1 MASNTTKDMTSGST
15 MKLILGFAVPLL
27 MGMLF
32 QQVYSLVDTI
42 IVGRFLGVSA
52 LAAVGATG
60 SINFL
65 IVGFCQGICNGFALP
80 VAQRFGAKDYDGL
93 RKYVGNSAVLT
104 IIFGGAITLITVI
117 ACRPILELM
126 QTPADIIDLS
136 YHYIVVIFAGIPAIM
151 LYNILSAYLRSLGD
165 SITPVIFL
173 VLSAGLNIG
182 LDLLFIVTFH
192 WGVFGAAFATV
203 LSQAVSGILCLI
215 LIIKKFDLLHLKRED
230 WKLDWGYSRYLLIM
244 GLPMGLQYSI
254 TAIGSVILQASVNTL
269 GSTAVAS
276 MTAGSRISMFVV
288 CPFDALGS
296 TMATFGGQNVGAG
309 RLDRLGRGLRSAV
322 ILGAIYSALILVIL
336 IFFGRDLILL
346 FVSAKEAAVIAQAKQ
361 FLVTNA
367 AFYLM
372 LALVNIVRFLI
383 QGMGFSGF
391 AVFAGVFEMV
401 ARTLVGLVFVP
412 IFGFT
417 AACSANPLAW
427 IFADCFLIPA
437 FFHCRKKLQNAM
449 TRLLCLHILRT
460 LRVLPRCI
468 CIHRHLLIPVQ
479 TQGQFPHGEYP
490 LHSPE

>member
-65 IVGFCQGICNGFALP
+65 IIGFCQGICNGFALP

-93 RKYVGNSAVLT
+93 RKYVGNSAVLS

-215 LIIKKFDLLHLKRED
+215 LIIKKFDILHLAHDD
-230 WKLDWGYSRYLLIM
+230 WRLDWRYSKYLLIM

-322 ILGAIYSALILVIL
+322 ILGAVYSALILVVL
-336 IFFGRDLILL
+336 IFFGRGLILL
-346 FVSAKEAAVIAQAKQ
+346 FVSANEAAVIAQAKQ

-401 ARTLVGLVFVP
+401 ARALVGLVFVP

-417 AACSANPLAW
+417 AACFASPLAW
-427 IFADCFLIPA
+427 VFADCFLIPA

-449 TRLLCLHILRT
+449 TR
-460 LRVLPRCI
+460 
-468 CIHRHLLIPVQ
+468 
-479 TQGQFPHGEYP
+479 
-490 LHSPE
+490 

>member
-80 VAQRFGAKDYDGL
+80 VAQRFGAKDYNGL
-93 RKYVGNSAVLT
+93 RKYVGNSAVLS

-322 ILGAIYSALILVIL
+322 ILGAIYSALILVVL

-412 IFGFT
+412 IFEFT

-449 TRLLCLHILRT
+449 TR
-460 LRVLPRCI
+460 
-468 CIHRHLLIPVQ
+468 
-479 TQGQFPHGEYP
+479 
-490 LHSPE
+490 

>member
-15 MKLILGFAVPLL
+15 MKLILGFALPLL

-93 RKYVGNSAVLT
+93 RKYVGNSAVLS

-192 WGVFGAAFATV
+192 RGVFGAAFATV

-322 ILGAIYSALILVIL
+322 ILGAIYSALILVVL
-336 IFFGRDLILL
+336 IFFGRNLILL

-449 TRLLCLHILRT
+449 TR
-460 LRVLPRCI
+460 
-468 CIHRHLLIPVQ
+468 
-479 TQGQFPHGEYP
+479 
-490 LHSPE
+490 

>member
-93 RKYVGNSAVLT
+93 RKYVGNSAVLS

-276 MTAGSRISMFVV
+276 MTAGSKISMFVV

-322 ILGAIYSALILVIL
+322 ILGAIYSALILVVL
-336 IFFGRDLILL
+336 IFFGRGLILL
-346 FVSAKEAAVIAQAKQ
+346 FVSANEAAVIAQAKQ

-401 ARTLVGLVFVP
+401 ARALVGLVFVP

-417 AACSANPLAW
+417 AACFASPLAW
-427 IFADCFLIPA
+427 VFADCFLIPA

-449 TRLLCLHILRT
+449 TR
-460 LRVLPRCI
+460 
-468 CIHRHLLIPVQ
+468 
-479 TQGQFPHGEYP
+479 
-490 LHSPE
+490 

>member
-80 VAQRFGAKDYDGL
+80 VAQRFGAKDYNGL
-93 RKYVGNSAVLT
+93 RKYVGNSAVLS

-215 LIIKKFDLLHLKRED
+215 LIIKNFDLLHLKRED

-322 ILGAIYSALILVIL
+322 ILGAIYSALILVVL

-449 TRLLCLHILRT
+449 TR
-460 LRVLPRCI
+460 
-468 CIHRHLLIPVQ
+468 
-479 TQGQFPHGEYP
+479 
-490 LHSPE
+490 

>member
-1 MASNTTKDMTSGST
+1 MANNTTKDMTSGST

-93 RKYVGNSAVLT
+93 RKYVGNSAVLA

-126 QTPADIIDLS
+126 QTPSDIIDLS
-136 YHYIVVIFAGIPAIM
+136 YNYIVVIFAGIPAIM

-165 SITPVIFL
+165 SVTPVIFL
-173 VLSAGLNIG
+173 VISAGLNIG
-182 LDLLFIVTFH
+182 LDLLFIVTFK

-215 LIIKKFDLLHLKRED
+215 LIIKKFDILHLKRDD
-230 WKLDWGYSRYLLIM
+230 WKLDWDYTRYLLIM

-254 TAIGSVILQASVNTL
+254 TAIGSVILQSSVNTL

-322 ILGAIYSALILVIL
+322 TLGAIYSALILVVL
-336 IFFGRDLILL
+336 IFFGRNLILL
-346 FVSAKEAAVIAQAKQ
+346 FVNASEVTVIAQAKQ

-401 ARTLVGLVFVP
+401 ARALVGLVFVP
-412 IFGFT
+412 IFGFI
-417 AACSANPLAW
+417 AACFASPLAW

-437 FFHCRKKLQNAM
+437 FFHCRKKLQSAM
-449 TRLLCLHILRT
+449 TR
-460 LRVLPRCI
+460 
-468 CIHRHLLIPVQ
+468 
-479 TQGQFPHGEYP
+479 
-490 LHSPE
+490 

>member
-93 RKYVGNSAVLT
+93 RKYVGNSAVLS

-276 MTAGSRISMFVV
+276 MTAGSKISMFVV

-322 ILGAIYSALILVIL
+322 ILGAVYSALILVVL

-401 ARTLVGLVFVP
+401 ARALVGLVFVP

-417 AACSANPLAW
+417 AACFASPLAW
-427 IFADCFLIPA
+427 VFADCFLIPA

-449 TRLLCLHILRT
+449 TR
-460 LRVLPRCI
+460 
-468 CIHRHLLIPVQ
+468 
-479 TQGQFPHGEYP
+479 
-490 LHSPE
+490 

>member
-93 RKYVGNSAVLT
+93 RKYVGNSAVLS

-276 MTAGSRISMFVV
+276 MTAGSKISMFVV

-322 ILGAIYSALILVIL
+322 ILGAIYSALILVVL

-417 AACSANPLAW
+417 AACFASPLAW
-427 IFADCFLIPA
+427 VFADCFLIPA

-449 TRLLCLHILRT
+449 TR
-460 LRVLPRCI
+460 
-468 CIHRHLLIPVQ
+468 
-479 TQGQFPHGEYP
+479 
-490 LHSPE
+490 

>member
-1 MASNTTKDMTSGST
+1 MTSGST

-93 RKYVGNSAVLT
+93 RKYVGNSAVLA

-126 QTPADIIDLS
+126 QTPSDIIDLS
-136 YHYIVVIFAGIPAIM
+136 YNYIVVIFAGIPAIM

-165 SITPVIFL
+165 SVTPVIFL
-173 VLSAGLNIG
+173 VISAGLNIG
-182 LDLLFIVTFH
+182 LDLLFIVTFK

-215 LIIKKFDLLHLKRED
+215 LIIKKFDILHLKRDD
-230 WKLDWGYSRYLLIM
+230 WKLDWDYTRYLLIM

-254 TAIGSVILQASVNTL
+254 TAIGSVILQSSVNTL

-322 ILGAIYSALILVIL
+322 TLGAIYSALILVVL

-346 FVSAKEAAVIAQAKQ
+346 FVNASEVTVIAQAKQ

-401 ARTLVGLVFVP
+401 ARALVGLVFVP
-412 IFGFT
+412 IFGFI
-417 AACSANPLAW
+417 AACFASPLAW

-437 FFHCRKKLQNAM
+437 FLHCRKKLQSAM
-449 TRLLCLHILRT
+449 TR
-460 LRVLPRCI
+460 
-468 CIHRHLLIPVQ
+468 
-479 TQGQFPHGEYP
+479 
-490 LHSPE
+490 

>member
-93 RKYVGNSAVLT
+93 RKYVGNSAVLS

-215 LIIKKFDLLHLKRED
+215 LIIKKFNLLHLKRED

-449 TRLLCLHILRT
+449 TR
-460 LRVLPRCI
+460 
-468 CIHRHLLIPVQ
+468 
-479 TQGQFPHGEYP
+479 
-490 LHSPE
+490 

>member
-1 MASNTTKDMTSGST
+1 MTSNTTKDMTSGST

-93 RKYVGNSAVLT
+93 RKYVGNSAVLS

-276 MTAGSRISMFVV
+276 MTAGSKISMFVV

-322 ILGAIYSALILVIL
+322 ILGAIYSALILVVL

-401 ARTLVGLVFVP
+401 ARTLIGLVFVP

-449 TRLLCLHILRT
+449 TR
-460 LRVLPRCI
+460 
-468 CIHRHLLIPVQ
+468 
-479 TQGQFPHGEYP
+479 
-490 LHSPE
+490 

>member
-93 RKYVGNSAVLT
+93 RKYVGNSAVLS

-322 ILGAIYSALILVIL
+322 ILGAIYSALILVVL

-437 FFHCRKKLQNAM
+437 FFHCRKELQNAM
-449 TRLLCLHILRT
+449 TR
-460 LRVLPRCI
+460 
-468 CIHRHLLIPVQ
+468 
-479 TQGQFPHGEYP
+479 
-490 LHSPE
+490 

>member
-80 VAQRFGAKDYDGL
+80 VAQRFGAKDYNGL
-93 RKYVGNSAVLT
+93 RKYVGNSAVLS

-437 FFHCRKKLQNAM
+437 FFHCRKKLQSAM
-449 TRLLCLHILRT
+449 TR
-460 LRVLPRCI
+460 
-468 CIHRHLLIPVQ
+468 
-479 TQGQFPHGEYP
+479 
-490 LHSPE
+490 

>member
-15 MKLILGFAVPLL
+15 MKLILGFALPLL

-449 TRLLCLHILRT
+449 TR
-460 LRVLPRCI
+460 
-468 CIHRHLLIPVQ
+468 
-479 TQGQFPHGEYP
+479 
-490 LHSPE
+490 

>member
-1 MASNTTKDMTSGST
+1 MTSGST

-65 IVGFCQGICNGFALP
+65 IIGFCQGICNGFALP
-80 VAQRFGAKDYDGL
+80 VAQQFGAKDYDGL
-93 RKYVGNSAVLT
+93 RKYVGNSAVLA

-126 QTPADIIDLS
+126 QTPSDIIDLS
-136 YHYIVVIFAGIPAIM
+136 YNYIVVIFAGIPAIM

-165 SITPVIFL
+165 SVTPVIFL
-173 VLSAGLNIG
+173 VISAGLNIG
-182 LDLLFIVTFH
+182 LDLLFIVTFK

-215 LIIKKFDLLHLKRED
+215 LIIKKFDILHLKRDD
-230 WKLDWGYSRYLLIM
+230 WKLDWDYTRYLLIM

-254 TAIGSVILQASVNTL
+254 TAIGSVILQSSVNTL

-322 ILGAIYSALILVIL
+322 TLGAIYSALILVVL

-346 FVSAKEAAVIAQAKQ
+346 FVNASEVTVIAQAKQ

-401 ARTLVGLVFVP
+401 ARALVGLVFVP
-412 IFGFT
+412 IFGFI
-417 AACSANPLAW
+417 AACFASPLAW

-437 FFHCRKKLQNAM
+437 FFHCRKKLQSAM
-449 TRLLCLHILRT
+449 TR
-460 LRVLPRCI
+460 
-468 CIHRHLLIPVQ
+468 
-479 TQGQFPHGEYP
+479 
-490 LHSPE
+490 

>member
-65 IVGFCQGICNGFALP
+65 IIGFCQGICNGFALP

-93 RKYVGNSAVLT
+93 RKYVGNSAVLS

-322 ILGAIYSALILVIL
+322 ILGAVYSALILVVL

-346 FVSAKEAAVIAQAKQ
+346 FVSAKEVTVIAQAKQ

-417 AACSANPLAW
+417 AACFASPLAW

-449 TRLLCLHILRT
+449 TR
-460 LRVLPRCI
+460 
-468 CIHRHLLIPVQ
+468 
-479 TQGQFPHGEYP
+479 
-490 LHSPE
+490 

>member
-80 VAQRFGAKDYDGL
+80 VAQRFGAKDYNGL
-93 RKYVGNSAVLT
+93 RKYVGNSAVLS

-192 WGVFGAAFATV
+192 RGVFGASFATV

-449 TRLLCLHILRT
+449 TR
-460 LRVLPRCI
+460 
-468 CIHRHLLIPVQ
+468 
-479 TQGQFPHGEYP
+479 
-490 LHSPE
+490 

>member
-1 MASNTTKDMTSGST
+1 MTSGST

-80 VAQRFGAKDYDGL
+80 VAQRFGAKDYGGL
-93 RKYVGNSAVLT
+93 RKYVGNSAVLA

-117 ACRPILELM
+117 ACRPILQLM
-126 QTPADIIDLS
+126 QTPSDIIDLS
-136 YHYIVVIFAGIPAIM
+136 YNYIVVIFAGIPAIM

-165 SITPVIFL
+165 SVTPVIFL
-173 VLSAGLNIG
+173 VISAGLNIG
-182 LDLLFIVTFH
+182 LDLLFIVTFK

-215 LIIKKFDLLHLKRED
+215 LIIKKFDILHLKRDD
-230 WKLDWGYSRYLLIM
+230 WKLDWDYTRYLLIM

-254 TAIGSVILQASVNTL
+254 TAIGSVILQSSVNTL

-322 ILGAIYSALILVIL
+322 TLGAIYSALILVVL

-346 FVSAKEAAVIAQAKQ
+346 FVNASEVTVIAQAKQ

-401 ARTLVGLVFVP
+401 ARALVGLVFVP
-412 IFGFT
+412 IFGFI
-417 AACSANPLAW
+417 AACFASPLAW

-437 FFHCRKKLQNAM
+437 FFHCRKKLQSAM
-449 TRLLCLHILRT
+449 TR
-460 LRVLPRCI
+460 
-468 CIHRHLLIPVQ
+468 
-479 TQGQFPHGEYP
+479 
-490 LHSPE
+490 

>member
-1 MASNTTKDMTSGST
+1 MTSGST

-93 RKYVGNSAVLT
+93 RKYVGNSAVLA

-126 QTPADIIDLS
+126 QTPSDIIDLS
-136 YHYIVVIFAGIPAIM
+136 YNYIVVIFAGIPAIM

-165 SITPVIFL
+165 SVTPVIFL
-173 VLSAGLNIG
+173 VISAGLNIG
-182 LDLLFIVTFH
+182 LDLLFIVTFK

-215 LIIKKFDLLHLKRED
+215 LIIKKFDILHLKRDD
-230 WKLDWGYSRYLLIM
+230 WKLDWDYTRYLLIM

-254 TAIGSVILQASVNTL
+254 TAIGSVILQSSVNTL

-322 ILGAIYSALILVIL
+322 TLGAIYSALILVVL

-346 FVSAKEAAVIAQAKQ
+346 FVNASEVTVIAQAKQ

-383 QGMGFSGF
+383 QGIGFSGF

-401 ARTLVGLVFVP
+401 ARALVGLVFVP
-412 IFGFT
+412 IFGFI
-417 AACSANPLAW
+417 AACFASPLAW

-437 FFHCRKKLQNAM
+437 FFHCRKKLQSAM
-449 TRLLCLHILRT
+449 TR
-460 LRVLPRCI
+460 
-468 CIHRHLLIPVQ
+468 
-479 TQGQFPHGEYP
+479 
-490 LHSPE
+490 

>member
-93 RKYVGNSAVLT
+93 RKYVGNSAVLS

-192 WGVFGAAFATV
+192 WGVFGAAYATV

-449 TRLLCLHILRT
+449 TR
-460 LRVLPRCI
+460 
-468 CIHRHLLIPVQ
+468 
-479 TQGQFPHGEYP
+479 
-490 LHSPE
+490 

>member
-1 MASNTTKDMTSGST
+1 MTSGST

-80 VAQRFGAKDYDGL
+80 VAQRFGAKDYGGL
-93 RKYVGNSAVLT
+93 RKYVGNSAVLA

-126 QTPADIIDLS
+126 QTPSDIIDLS
-136 YHYIVVIFAGIPAIM
+136 YNYIVVIFAGIPAIM

-165 SITPVIFL
+165 SVTPVIFL
-173 VLSAGLNIG
+173 VISAGLNIG
-182 LDLLFIVTFH
+182 LDLLFIVTFK

-215 LIIKKFDLLHLKRED
+215 LIIKKFYILHLKRDD
-230 WKLDWGYSRYLLIM
+230 WKLDWDYTRYLLIM

-254 TAIGSVILQASVNTL
+254 TAIGSVILQSSVNTL

-322 ILGAIYSALILVIL
+322 TLGAIYSALILVVL

-346 FVSAKEAAVIAQAKQ
+346 FVNASEVTVIAQAKQ

-401 ARTLVGLVFVP
+401 ARALVGLVFVP
-412 IFGFT
+412 IFGFI
-417 AACSANPLAW
+417 AACFASPLAW

-437 FFHCRKKLQNAM
+437 FFHCRKKLQSAI
-449 TRLLCLHILRT
+449 TR
-460 LRVLPRCI
+460 
-468 CIHRHLLIPVQ
+468 
-479 TQGQFPHGEYP
+479 
-490 LHSPE
+490 

>member
-93 RKYVGNSAVLT
+93 RKYVGNSAVLS

-254 TAIGSVILQASVNTL
+254 TAIGSVFLQASVNTL

-449 TRLLCLHILRT
+449 TR
-460 LRVLPRCI
+460 
-468 CIHRHLLIPVQ
+468 
-479 TQGQFPHGEYP
+479 
-490 LHSPE
+490 

>member
-15 MKLILGFAVPLL
+15 MKLILGFALPLL

-80 VAQRFGAKDYDGL
+80 VAQRFGAKDYNGL
-93 RKYVGNSAVLT
+93 RKYVGNSAVLS

-192 WGVFGAAFATV
+192 RGVFGAAFATV

-449 TRLLCLHILRT
+449 TR
-460 LRVLPRCI
+460 
-468 CIHRHLLIPVQ
+468 
-479 TQGQFPHGEYP
+479 
-490 LHSPE
+490 